1 MKHKLFTGVLC
12 VVLAS
17 VCYGITPILSNTALN
32 GGLPAEFVTHVF
44 GENAVPV
51 MAADG
56 LRAMT
61 NESVVGISMGIACL
75 LSLVNCAV
83 RRKRVRVS
91 GRQAWQLALLGG
103 GALLATLLLI
113 TYSYLRIPA
122 GLTIV
127 LNFTYPV
134 FVVIAMTLFFKERL
148 KPMTLLTLAAA
159 IVGIVLISHASI
171 GGSIDMVG
179 VVIAI
184 VSGIAYA
191 VYFLAGRNSAYAGLD
206 TSVSNLYIT
215 GSACVFGMIIA
226 IAFNRFS
233 TPSDWFMWLI
243 LFLEALLGYTI
254 GLQLL
259 LKGIRLLGST
269 TASALNTLEPAFA
282 SITSMIVF
290 GEPMW
295 LTKGIGVV
303 LVLAAAAVSI
313 ITLRKPGKPEALPR

>member
-32 GGLPAEFVTHVF
+32 GGLPAEFVVRVF
-44 GENAVPV
+44 GENAVSI
-51 MAADG
+51 MAAHDS
-56 LRAMT
+56 RAMT

-75 LSLVNCAV
+75 LSLVNCLA
-83 RRKRVRVS
+83 RRKSVRVS
-91 GRQAWQLALLGG
+91 GKQAWQLALLGG

-148 KPMTLLTLAAA
+148 RPMTLLPLAVA
-159 IVGIVLISHASI
+159 IAGIVLISHASI
-171 GGSIDMVG
+171 GGSLDLIG
-179 VVIAI
+179 VLIAI

-215 GSACVFGMIIA
+215 GSACILGMIIA

-233 TPSDWFMWLI
+233 VPSDWFMWLI
-243 LFLEALLGYTI
+243 LFFEALLGYTI

-303 LVLAAAAVSI
+303 LVLAAAVVSI
-313 ITLRKPGKPEALPR
+313 LTLKKPENPVELAE